1 MIEGTTV
8 DPARIIS
15 DMIWV
20 NTQKGGK
27 KQGLAFPSLITC
39 LCEEAGIPVVQSQKI
54 REPIDLKYLRINYAD
69 PNPNT
74 LVQPPLRA
82 P

>member
-1 MIEGTTV
+1 MTFILANLRPKLHPFDLPLEECHLLGYIKTEGITV

-20 NTQKGGK
+20 NVQKGGK

-39 LCEEAGIPVVQSQKI
+39 LCEEAGIPVVRS
-54 REPIDLKYLRINYAD
+54 
-69 PNPNT
+69 
-74 LVQPPLRA
+74 
-82 P
+82 